1 MNFLDIIQK
10 KKENKAL
17 SEEEIKQRQERKITR
32 IKILNL

>member
-17 SEEEIKQRQERKITR
+17 ET
-32 IKILNL
+32 LGATVVTPDVN

>member
-17 SEEEIKQRQERKITR
+17 SEEEIKFFIENYVKG
-32 IKILNL
+32 